1 MDTGSGL
8 VTTPPMYSTTGSTSV
23 SQSYA
28 QQSQDD
34 HERRPNI
41 TEDGCKLVECRGIP
55 LLAIPCNQVLYI
67 CVHEISMALWEKFD
81 TPRVSVQKKITDL
94 GIHLH
99 QTTKAQVEILRR
111 ERIIGNFRATMIT
124 VRDAEK
130 LYDALEYSR
139 RKRGLVKHILKD
151 PGKRGV
157 RAEEYGARKL
167 SRTVRHHQNGTPLVV
182 GSTLAAGSSR
192 LPITSPTPQP
202 YRAHGSTLAGPR
214 HILPRDSP
222 SAIAAPF
229 IGCALNG
236 TPLATGI
243 PPHTA
248 RIELHHAG
256 GKKTSWEGEEERCS
270 YGDLLGLRF
279 DVLFRAGD
287 PEILGGVVG
296 CKDHYIELLQ
306 NVSQKD
312 IRSKSNSNSGSRNSS
327 VGATAVSTR
336 DLDGGTESSAARVR
350 VHTHMDRDNSQH
362 RHNLI
367 SPTARDQAHAHSV
380 TTPNNHFA
388 PRRGPPSTT
397 STANSSGSKR
407 KSKAH
412 DPDYQP
418 SAYAVKLTQRNLPP
432 SSQSKRLSSRN
443 RGERESLLSVSSTS
457 TGRLNS
463 SRSRHLSSP
472 PLELHELEEGSSEYS
487 GVSRNSSRLQ
497 SSTPERFLYLDDSSS
512 EEGEEFNRQEEEE
525 AGGEEG
531 DRRGSSDMDSVFI
544 VEHSSSPEMRI
555 TVPGKGEGE
564 GERERE
570 LNRAILNVLFPGS
583 L

>member
-1 MDTGSGL
+1 MDSGSGL
-8 VTTPPMYSTTGSTSV
+8 VSIPPMYSTTGASV
-23 SQSYA
+23 HQRYA
-28 QQSQDD
+28 QQQGQDD
-34 HERRPNI
+34 HHERRPNI

-167 SRTVRHHQNGTPLVV
+167 SRTVRHHRNGTPLVV
-182 GSTLAAGSSR
+182 GSTLAAASSSR
-192 LPITSPTPQP
+192 PPIATSSSTPQP
-202 YRAHGSTLAGPR
+202 YRAHGNTLAGPR
-214 HILPRDSP
+214 HMLPRDSP
-222 SAIAAPF
+222 SSASAIATPF

-236 TPLATGI
+236 THLSTGI
-243 PPHTA
+243 PPVDTA
-248 RIELHHAG
+248 RIEVHRAG
-256 GKKTSWEGEEERCS
+256 GKKTTSWEGEEERCS

-287 PEILGGVVG
+287 PEILGGVAG

-312 IRSKSNSNSGSRNSS
+312 IRSRSSSNSVRRNSS
-327 VGATAVSTR
+327 VGATAVSTQ

-350 VHTHMDRDNSQH
+350 VHTHMDRDNNQH

-367 SPTARDQAHAHSV
+367 STSAKDQARAHSV
-380 TTPNNHFA
+380 ITPNNHFPPA
-388 PRRGPPSTT
+388 LRRGPPSAT
-397 STANSSGSKR
+397 STANPSGSKR
-407 KSKAH
+407 KSTKAH

-418 SAYAVKLTQRNLPP
+418 SAYAVKVTQRNLPP

-443 RGERESLLSVSSTS
+443 RGERESLLSVPSTS
-457 TGRLNS
+457 TGSGRLNLL
-463 SRSRHLSSP
+463 RHRHLSSP

-487 GVSRNSSRLQ
+487 GVSRSSSRLQ

-512 EEGEEFNRQEEEE
+512 EEGEELDDEQEEEE
-525 AGGEEG
+525 ASGEEG

-544 VEHSSSPEMRI
+544 VERLSSPEMRI
-555 TVPGKGEGE
+555 TVPGKGKREGE
-564 GERERE
+564 
-570 LNRAILNVLFPGS
+570 
-583 L
+583 